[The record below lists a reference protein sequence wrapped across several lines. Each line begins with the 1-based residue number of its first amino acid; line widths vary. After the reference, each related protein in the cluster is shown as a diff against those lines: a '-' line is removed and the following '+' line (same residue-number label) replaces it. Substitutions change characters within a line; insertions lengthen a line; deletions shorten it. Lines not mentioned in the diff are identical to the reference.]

1 LQQRN
6 AECYQI
12 PLRYYK
18 MKKIIVLLLTLFIT
32 NFNYAQNILLDSLV
46 QKNGFP
52 FQTDKNIS
60 FQGKGWDVLLNEIK
74 QSNSILLGETHFT
87 NEIPYF
93 TNAVIN
99 DVKFDNYFL
108 EVDPYSV
115 DIIETKIKSLSDE
128 QLNSF
133 VKEYSTNFSFLEYE
147 PEFALF
153 KDLVKRNTKI
163 YGAEQISIFAD
174 QMIISRLKETSK
186 NKKAV
191 EIYDQM
197 LQNSKLAA
205 SKEGME
211 KYYLLSEDCLQKID
225 SLLHLKLSDKERKQI
240 EDLKLSREIY
250 VKRNH
255 PLRIQLLKNILLTQ
269 LPDWKN
275 KKNLFKFGAV
285 HVPKGETILTKTDI
299 YDIGNLVSN
308 IEEANYRKSLH
319 IMLVGKGD
327 EDDDTSFKSFLNVAK
342 DNQWYCF
349 DLRPLK
355 KSILQNK
362 LKVDDVYLSRVI
374 KGYDYLIYIPKVTKS
389 KEISLK

>member
-1 LQQRN
+1 
-6 AECYQI
+6 
-12 PLRYYK
+12 
-18 MKKIIVLLLTLFIT
+18 MKKIILLLLTLFIA

-52 FQTDKNIS
+52 FQNDKNIS
-60 FQGKGWDVLLNEIK
+60 FQGKGWDVLLDEIK
-74 QSNSILLGETHFT
+74 QSNSMLLGETHFT

-93 TNAVIN
+93 TNAITNEVH
-99 DVKFDNYFL
+99 FDNYFL

-115 DIIETKIKSLSDE
+115 DIIETKIKSLSPE

-133 VKEYSTNFSFLEYE
+133 IKEYSTNFSFLEYE
-147 PEFALF
+147 PEFDLF
-153 KDLVKRNTKI
+153 KNLVKRNTKTF
-163 YGAEQISIFAD
+163 GVEQISVFAD

-186 NKKAV
+186 NKKAID
-191 EIYDQM
+191 IYEQM
-197 LQNSKLAA
+197 LHNSKLIAT
-205 SKEGME
+205 KEGLD

-225 SLLHLKLSDKERKQI
+225 LLLQLKLSDKERKEI

-250 VKRNH
+250 VKRSH

-269 LPDWKN
+269 MPDWKS

-299 YDIGNLVSN
+299 YDIGNLISN

-319 IMLVGKGD
+319 IMLIGKGD

-342 DNQWYCF
+342 DNQWYSF

-362 LKVDDVYLSRVI
+362 LKIDDIYLSRII

-389 KEISLK
+389 KEISIK

>member
-1 LQQRN
+1 
-6 AECYQI
+6 
-12 PLRYYK
+12 
-18 MKKIIVLLLTLFIT
+18 MKKILFLLVTLFIA
-32 NFNYAQNILLDSLV
+32 NFNHAQNTVLDSLAE
-46 QKNGFP
+46 KNGFA
-52 FQTDKNIS
+52 FQPDKNIS

-74 QSNSILLGETHFT
+74 QSNSVLLGETHFT

-93 TNAVIN
+93 TNALIN
-99 DVKFDNYFL
+99 EVKFDNFFL

-147 PEFALF
+147 PEFDLF
-153 KDLVKRNTKI
+153 KNLVKRNTKI
-163 YGAEQISIFAD
+163 FGVEQISVFAD

-186 NKKAV
+186 NKKAI
-191 EIYDQM
+191 EIYEQM
-197 LQNSKLAA
+197 LQNSKLIA
-205 SKEGME
+205 SKEGLE

-225 SLLHLKLSDKERKQI
+225 LLLQLKLSDKERKEI

-250 VKRNH
+250 VKRSH

-269 LPDWKN
+269 MPEWKS

-299 YDIGNLVSN
+299 YDIGNLISN

-319 IMLVGKGD
+319 IMLIGKGD

-342 DNQWYCF
+342 DDQWYCF

-389 KEISLK
+389 KEISIK

>member
-1 LQQRN
+1 MRKNLF
-6 AECYQI
+6 
-12 PLRYYK
+12 
-18 MKKIIVLLLTLFIT
+18 LLLTLFIANY
-32 NFNYAQNILLDSLV
+32 NFAQNKILDSLAE
-46 QKNGFP
+46 KNGFA
-52 FQTDKNIS
+52 FQPDKNIS
-60 FQGKGWDVLLNEIK
+60 FQGKGWDILMDEIK
-74 QSNSILLGETHFT
+74 QSNSVLLGETHFT

-99 DVKFDNYFL
+99 EVKFDNYFL

-115 DIIETKIKSLSDE
+115 DIIETKIKSMSDE

-147 PEFALF
+147 PEFDLF
-153 KDLVKRNTKI
+153 KNLVKRNTKI
-163 YGAEQISIFAD
+163 YGVEQISIFAD
-174 QMIISRLKETSK
+174 QMIISRLKATSK
-186 NKKAV
+186 DKKAI
-191 EIYDQM
+191 ELYEQM
-197 LQNSKLAA
+197 LQNSKSIAT
-205 SKEGME
+205 KEGLE
-211 KYYLLSEDCLQKID
+211 KYYLLSEDCLQKIE
-225 SLLHLKLSDKERKQI
+225 LLLQLKLSDKERKEI

-250 VKRNH
+250 VKRSH
-255 PLRIQLLKNILLTQ
+255 PLRIQLLKNILLTKM
-269 LPDWKN
+269 PDWKS

-308 IEEANYRKSLH
+308 IEEANYRKSIH

-327 EDDDTSFKSFLNVAK
+327 EDDDTSFRSFLNVAK
-342 DNQWYCF
+342 DGQWYCF

-389 KEISLK
+389 KEISIK

>member
-1 LQQRN
+1 
-6 AECYQI
+6 
-12 PLRYYK
+12 
-18 MKKIIVLLLTLFIT
+18 
-32 NFNYAQNILLDSLV
+32 
-46 QKNGFP
+46 
-52 FQTDKNIS
+52 
-60 FQGKGWDVLLNEIK
+60 
-74 QSNSILLGETHFT
+74 
-87 NEIPYF
+87 
-93 TNAVIN
+93 
-99 DVKFDNYFL
+99 L
-108 EVDPYSV
+108 E
-115 DIIETKIKSLSDE
+115 L
-128 QLNSF
+128 
-133 VKEYSTNFSFLEYE
+133 E

-163 YGAEQISIFAD
+163 YGVEQISVSAD
-174 QMIISRLKETSK
+174 QMIISHLKENSK
-186 NKKAV
+186 NKKAI

-197 LQNSKLAA
+197 LRNSKLAA
-205 SKEGME
+205 SKEGLE
-211 KYYLLSEDCLQKID
+211 KYYLLSKDCLQKID
-225 SLLHLKLSDKERKQI
+225 SLLALKLSDKERKEI

-269 LPDWKN
+269 LSDWKN

-319 IMLVGKGD
+319 IMLIGKGD
-327 EDDDTSFKSFLNVAK
+327 EDDDTSFKSFLNVTK
-342 DNQWYCF
+342 DEQWYCF

-362 LKVDDVYLSRVI
+362 LKIDDVYLSRVI

-389 KEISLK
+389 KEISIK

>member
-1 LQQRN
+1 
-6 AECYQI
+6 
-12 PLRYYK
+12 
-18 MKKIIVLLLTLFIT
+18 MKKLTLLFLTLFIT
-32 NFNYAQNILLDSLV
+32 NFNYAQNRVLDSLV
-46 QKNGFP
+46 QKNGFA
-52 FQTDKNIS
+52 FQPDKNIS
-60 FQGKGWDVLLNEIK
+60 FQGKGWNVLLDEIK
-74 QSNSILLGETHFT
+74 QSNSVLLGETHFT

-115 DIIETKIKSLSDE
+115 DIIETKIKSLPDE

-147 PEFALF
+147 PEFDLF

-225 SLLHLKLSDKERKQI
+225 SLLQLKLSDKERKQI

-285 HVPKGETILTKTDI
+285 HLPKGETILTKTDI

-327 EDDDTSFKSFLNVAK
+327 EDDDISFKSFLNVAK
-342 DNQWYCF
+342 DDQWYCF

-374 KGYDYLIYIPKVTKS
+374 KGYDYLIYIPKITKS
-389 KEISLK
+389 KEISIK

>member
-1 LQQRN
+1 
-6 AECYQI
+6 
-12 PLRYYK
+12 
-18 MKKIIVLLLTLFIT
+18 MKKILFLLVTLFIA
-32 NFNYAQNILLDSLV
+32 NFNHAQNIVLDSLAE
-46 QKNGFP
+46 KNGFA
-52 FQTDKNIS
+52 FQLDKNIS
-60 FQGKGWDVLLNEIK
+60 FQGKGWDVLMNEIK
-74 QSNSILLGETHFT
+74 QSNSVLLGETHFT

-93 TNAVIN
+93 TNALTN
-99 DVKFDNYFL
+99 EVKFDNFFL

-147 PEFALF
+147 PEFDLF
-153 KDLVKRNTKI
+153 KNLVKRNTKI
-163 YGAEQISIFAD
+163 FGVEQISVFAD

-186 NKKAV
+186 NKKAI
-191 EIYDQM
+191 EIYEQM
-197 LQNSKLAA
+197 LQNSKLIA
-205 SKEGME
+205 SKEGLE

-225 SLLHLKLSDKERKQI
+225 LLLQLKLSDKERKEI

-250 VKRNH
+250 VKRSH
-255 PLRIQLLKNILLTQ
+255 PLRIQLLKKILLTQ
-269 LPDWKN
+269 MPEWKS

-299 YDIGNLVSN
+299 YDIGNLISN

-319 IMLVGKGD
+319 IMLIGKGD

-342 DNQWYCF
+342 DDQWHCF

-389 KEISLK
+389 KEISIK

>member
-1 LQQRN
+1 
-6 AECYQI
+6 
-12 PLRYYK
+12 
-18 MKKIIVLLLTLFIT
+18 MKRITLLLLTLLIA
-32 NFNYAQNILLDSLV
+32 NFNYAQNIVLDSLV

-52 FQTDKNIS
+52 FQIDKNIS
-60 FQGKGWDVLLNEIK
+60 FQGKGWDVLLDEIK
-74 QSNSILLGETHFT
+74 QSNSVLLGETHAT

-99 DVKFDNYFL
+99 AVKFDNYL
-108 EVDPYSV
+108 IEVDPYSV
-115 DIIETKIKSLSDE
+115 DIIETKIKSLSPEKLD
-128 QLNSF
+128 LF

-147 PEFALF
+147 PEFTLF

-163 YGAEQISIFAD
+163 YGVEQISVFAD
-174 QMIISRLKETSK
+174 QMIISNLKETSK
-186 NKKAV
+186 NKKV
-191 EIYDQM
+191 IEIYDQM
-197 LQNSKLAA
+197 LHNSKLSA
-205 SKEGME
+205 SKEGLE

-225 SLLHLKLSDKERKQI
+225 LLLQLKLSDKERKQI
-240 EDLKLSREIY
+240 EALKLSREIY
-250 VKRNH
+250 TKRNH
-255 PLRIQLLKNILLTQ
+255 PLRIQLMKSILVNQ
-269 LPDWKN
+269 MPDWKN

-299 YDIGNLVSN
+299 YDIGNLISN

-319 IMLVGKGD
+319 IMLVGKG
-327 EDDDTSFKSFLNVAK
+327 EDKNDNSSFKSFLNIVK
-342 DNQWYCF
+342 DDQWYCF

-389 KEISLK
+389 KDLSVQ

>member
-1 LQQRN
+1 
-6 AECYQI
+6 
-12 PLRYYK
+12 
-18 MKKIIVLLLTLFIT
+18 MKKLTLLFLTLFIT
-32 NFNYAQNILLDSLV
+32 NFNYAQNTLLDSLV
-46 QKNGFP
+46 QKNGFA
-52 FQTDKNIS
+52 FQPDKNIS
-60 FQGKGWDVLLNEIK
+60 FQGKGWDALLNEIK
-74 QSNSILLGETHFT
+74 QSNSVLLGETHFT

-99 DVKFDNYFL
+99 EVKFDNYFL

-115 DIIETKIKSLSDE
+115 DIIETKIKSMSDE

-174 QMIISRLKETSK
+174 QMIISRLKENSK
-186 NKKAV
+186 NKKAI
-191 EIYDQM
+191 EIYEQM
-197 LQNSKLAA
+197 LHNSKLAA
-205 SKEGME
+205 SKDGME

-225 SLLHLKLSDKERKQI
+225 SLLKLKLSDKGRKQI

-250 VKRNH
+250 VKRSH

-269 LPDWKN
+269 MPDWKN

-285 HVPKGETILTKTDI
+285 HLPRGETILTKTDI
-299 YDIGNLVSN
+299 YDIGSLISN

-342 DNQWYCF
+342 DDQWYCF

-389 KEISLK
+389 KEISIK

>member
-1 LQQRN
+1 
-6 AECYQI
+6 
-12 PLRYYK
+12 
-18 MKKIIVLLLTLFIT
+18 MKKLTLLLLTLFIT
-32 NFNYAQNILLDSLV
+32 NFNYAQNRVLDSLV

-52 FQTDKNIS
+52 FQTDKKIA
-60 FQGKGWDVLLNEIK
+60 FQGKGWDVLLSEIK
-74 QSNSILLGETHFT
+74 QSNSVLLGETHFT

-99 DVKFDNYFL
+99 EVKFDNYFL
-108 EVDPYSV
+108 EVDPYAV
-115 DIIETKIKSLSDE
+115 DIIETKVKSLSDE
-128 QLNSF
+128 KLNSF

-147 PEFALF
+147 PEFDLF
-153 KDLVKRNTKI
+153 KNLVKGKTKI
-163 YGAEQISIFAD
+163 YGVEQISIFAD
-174 QMIISRLKETSK
+174 QMIISSLKETSK
-186 NKKAV
+186 NKKAI
-191 EIYDQM
+191 EIYEQM
-197 LQNSKLAA
+197 LHNSKLIAG
-205 SKEGME
+205 KEGLE

-225 SLLHLKLSDKERKQI
+225 SLLALKLSDKERKEV
-240 EDLKLSREIY
+240 EDLQLSREIY
-250 VKRNH
+250 VKRSH

-299 YDIGNLVSN
+299 YDIGNLISN

-319 IMLVGKGD
+319 IMLIGKGD
-327 EDDDTSFKSFLNVAK
+327 EDDDTSFKSFLNVTK
-342 DNQWYCF
+342 DDQWHCF

-362 LKVDDVYLSRVI
+362 LKVDDIYLSRVI

-389 KEISLK
+389 KEISIK